1 MQAPA
6 NADPQALDL
15 GFVEDWS
22 RRYLEVWNAHD
33 ADAVAAFCTE
43 DIVWTD
49 PGLPEPVTGRSGVRA
64 FVEATAQ
71 AFPDFHVEELE
82 PPFLSAAGPRVLSP
96 YRMTGTMLG
105 DWEAAGL
112 AATGARIA
120 VLGVDDWTFRD
131 GQLCRYSTYYDSLG
145 MARQLGILPP
155 ADSAGD
161 RLMARVQ
168 HLQARLQR
176 RRARRA

>member
-6 NADPQALDL
+6 KADPQTLDL
-15 GFVEDWS
+15 GFVEDWG

-43 DIVWTD
+43 DIVWSD

-64 FVEATAQ
+64 FVQATAQ

-82 PPFLSAAGPRVLSP
+82 PPFLSPAAPRVLSP

-105 DWEAAGL
+105 DWEPSGL
-112 AATGARIA
+112 AATGAHID
-120 VLGVDDWTFRD
+120 VVGVDDWTFRD
-131 GQLCRYSTYYDSLG
+131 GLLSRYSTHYDSLG
-145 MARQLGILPP
+145 MARQLGILP
-155 ADSAGD
+155 SVGSVGE
-161 RLMARVQ
+161 RLMARAQ
-168 HLQARLQR
+168 HLQARVQR
-176 RRARRA
+176 RRATRA